1 VVGNDFYVKASCRD
15 SGIWKVSTCIVSS
28 EDGSMPDNK
37 YTIEYAAKIAGAD
50 AAAAAAAAAI
60 VDAADEPRDDMDD
73 QVSVMDSG
81 KVNDDENGG
90 NVPAKTKI
98 VLPHSPYLAK
108 WIVPLIHTTIA
119 ETPCASSKTLKNVL
133 CVYGKDFCFARAIIN
148 ESRLLARKAVF
159 GNANENANYIFA
171 LYDELRLG
179 DHSVCLSFA
188 TLEQALN
195 KLMLVVLAKE
205 GQRIKTDCNRR

>member
-1 VVGNDFYVKASCRD
+1 MSVVEELRLNAGDTFPTKEILQIRIAEEFNLQKIAIATLRSDLCQLLVVGNDFYVKASCRD
-15 SGIWKVSTCIVSS
+15 SGIWKVSTCIVRS

-37 YTIEYAAKIAGAD
+37 YTIEYAAKIAAAD
-50 AAAAAAAAAI
+50 AAAAAAAAI

-98 VLPHSPYLAK
+98 VLPHYPYLAK

-119 ETPCASSKTLKNVL
+119 ETPCASSKKLKNVL
-133 CVYGKDFCFARAIIN
+133 CGIAT
-148 ESRLLARKAVF
+148 
-159 GNANENANYIFA
+159 
-171 LYDELRLG
+171 
-179 DHSVCLSFA
+179 SF
-188 TLEQALN
+188 
-195 KLMLVVLAKE
+195 V
-205 GQRIKTDCNRR
+205 